1 MDNLKLI
8 DRFLESLD
16 VGYGVDYC
24 DSDNPYVFVFV
35 DTSKRILK
43 FIRLKVKEMNL
54 KMRKRGNYYII
65 TA

>member
-16 VGYGVDYC
+16 VGYGADYR
-24 DSDNPYVFVFV
+24 DPDNPYIFVSV
-35 DTSKRILK
+35 ETSKSILK
-43 FIRLKVKEMNL
+43 FVRSKVKEMNL